1 MTLEACD
8 EHQTN
13 SMQVHGWRGQLQ
25 PAGQRVGWLPVL
37 MQPQRPGLA
46 ACVGLRLFQGGRTQV
61 AGCISKSV
69 AQKLVKSAGG
79 LWWLW
84 EPLLSLVAKAAGI
97 TCRAGHGNRLFLLC
111 LTLMAPALL
120 CSSPALYMSAFLGFS
135 GQGD

>member
-69 AQKLVKSAGG
+69 AQKLVKSAGVCG
-79 LWWLW
+79 GCGDPYFLWWQK
-84 EPLLSLVAKAAGI
+84 LLV
-97 TCRAGHGNRLFLLC
+97 
-111 LTLMAPALL
+111 
-120 CSSPALYMSAFLGFS
+120 SPAE
-135 GQGD
+135 QGMATGYSCCV